1 MCTKLNS
8 LVVSYSTNDLQLEKK
23 RHQIN
28 DFSINFKKLEKEEQI
43 KLKVRIRNEIMK
55 IRAEIYET
63 KIRKTIE
70 KLTIL
75 KIDS

>member
-1 MCTKLNS
+1 MTVL
-8 LVVSYSTNDLQLEKK
+8 LDEK

-28 DFSINFKKLEKEEQI
+28 DFSINFKQLEKEEQI
-43 KLKVRIRNEIMK
+43 KPKVRIRNEIMK
-55 IRAEIYET
+55 IRAEINET

-70 KLTIL
+70 KVMKL

>member
-63 KIRKTIE
+63 KIRKTIA
-70 KLTIL
+70 KFTKL